1 MKRKGHKRKN
11 SHLVIVTSD
20 AVDAGVKNFRIRP
33 WMLQTIILILCV
45 IIGALIGYFV
55 YEKDIWEA
63 ELEQVV
69 RRDKAIDGLEQEKA
83 ELEGQI
89 AELNNQIA
97 ELNNQIAGLND
108 QISDK
113 NEDIRILSNT
123 VDQKVQSEAELK
135 QRLEE
140 LSVPS
145 KFPLN
150 SGASMDTPPEG
161 ELICVFKVQ
170 SGALVVATAN
180 GTVISV
186 NDDPVYG
193 HNVWV
198 DHGNGYVTI
207 YRNKGEVKVEQG
219 KTVTQGTTLMLITD
233 SDSRLGYQIMKDGE
247 YVDPMGMLNISG

>member
-1 MKRKGHKRKN
+1 MGRKGHKRKN
-11 SHLVIVTSD
+11 NHVVIVTSD
-20 AVDAGVKNFRIRP
+20 AANAGMRQFRIRP
-33 WMLQTIILILCV
+33 WILQTIILILCV

-63 ELEQVV
+63 EFDQTARQNEV
-69 RRDKAIDGLEQEKA
+69 IDALQQEKA

-89 AELNNQIA
+89 AELNGQIG
-97 ELNNQIAGLND
+97 ELNAQITEL
-108 QISDK
+108 

-123 VDQKVQSEAELK
+123 VDQKVQAETELTK
-135 QRLEE
+135 TLEQQS
-140 LSVPS
+140 LPT

-150 SGASMDTPPEG
+150 SGASMDAPPEG
-161 ELICVFKVQ
+161 ELSCVFNVQ

-207 YRNKGEVKVEQG
+207 YRNQGEVKVEQG
-219 KTVTQGTTLMLITD
+219 KTVTQGTTLILITD
-233 SDSRLGYQIMKDGE
+233 SNSKLGYQIMKDGE
-247 YVDPMGMLNISG
+247 YVDPMEMLNISG

>member
-20 AVDAGVKNFRIRP
+20 AVDAGVRNFRIRP
-33 WMLQTIILILCV
+33 WMLQTIIFILCV

-63 ELEQVV
+63 ELEQAV
-69 RRDKAIDGLEQEKA
+69 RQDKAIDGLEQEKA

-89 AELNNQIA
+89 ADLNSQIA
-97 ELNNQIAGLND
+97 ELND
-108 QISDK
+108 QISEK

-123 VDQKVQSEAELK
+123 VDQKVQSEAELM

-140 LSVPS
+140 QSVPS

-150 SGASMDTPPEG
+150 SGASMDTAPEG

-207 YRNKGEVKVEQG
+207 YRNQGEVKVEQG

-233 SDSRLGYQIMKDGE
+233 SDSKLGYQIMKDGE

>member
-1 MKRKGHKRKN
+1 MGRKGHKRKN
-11 SHLVIVTSD
+11 NHVVIVTSD
-20 AVDAGVKNFRIRP
+20 AANAGMRQFRIRP
-33 WMLQTIILILCV
+33 WILQMIILILCV

-63 ELEQVV
+63 EFDQTARQNEV
-69 RRDKAIDGLEQEKA
+69 IDALQQEKA

-89 AELNNQIA
+89 AELNGQIG
-97 ELNNQIAGLND
+97 ELNAQITEL
-108 QISDK
+108 

-123 VDQKVQSEAELK
+123 VDQKVQVETELTK
-135 QRLEE
+135 TLEQQS
-140 LSVPS
+140 LPT

-161 ELICVFKVQ
+161 ELSCVFNVQ

-207 YRNKGEVKVEQG
+207 YRNQGEVKVEQG
-219 KTVTQGTTLMLITD
+219 KTVTQGTTLILITD
-233 SDSRLGYQIMKDGE
+233 SNSKLGYQIMKDGE
-247 YVDPMGMLNISG
+247 YVDPMEILNISG

>member
-20 AVDAGVKNFRIRP
+20 AVDAGMKNFRIRP
-33 WMLQTIILILCV
+33 WMLQTIIFILCV

-63 ELEQVV
+63 ELEQAV
-69 RRDKAIDGLEQEKA
+69 RQDKAIDGLEQEKA

-89 AELNNQIA
+89 ADLKDQIA
-97 ELNNQIAGLND
+97 ELNE
-108 QISDK
+108 QISEKD
-113 NEDIRILSNT
+113 EDIRILSNT
-123 VDQKVQSEAELK
+123 VDQKVQSETELM

-140 LSVPS
+140 QSVPS

-207 YRNKGEVKVEQG
+207 YRNQGEVKVEQG

-233 SDSRLGYQIMKDGE
+233 SDSKLGYQIMKDGE